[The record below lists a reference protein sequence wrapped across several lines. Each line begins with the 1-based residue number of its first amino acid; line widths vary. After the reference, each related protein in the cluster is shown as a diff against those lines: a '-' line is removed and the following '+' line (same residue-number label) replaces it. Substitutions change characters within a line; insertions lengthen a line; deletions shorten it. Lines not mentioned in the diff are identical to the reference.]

1 METLQK
7 RKEGPSVSRSFFG
20 RVLSSR
26 GNSEIRIIITILLM
40 SLGLL
45 AFLVITGVVVTG
57 NTRHLDEL
65 VLMSLREPGSYSVPK
80 GPKALTGI
88 MRDITSLGGATF
100 VTLTTLIVA
109 VYLLLQK
116 KKRSLMLVLLA
127 TLGGGLLESLLKML
141 IARQRPGPMF
151 QLMPEYSHSF
161 PSGHS
166 MMSAVVYLSIA
177 VLLARIQKRR
187 IIRIYVVIVA
197 LFLTFIIGVS
207 RVYLGVHYPTDVLA
221 GWSLGLAWASFVWF
235 LSWYLELKSKS
246 QANLPVDEEVK

>member
-1 METLQK
+1 MH
-7 RKEGPSVSRSFFG
+7 RSFSLKSFYAGIFG
-20 RVLSSR
+20 P
-26 GNSEIRIIITILLM
+26 NAASEIRIVFTILLM
-40 SLGLL
+40 TLGLL
-45 AFLVITGVVVTG
+45 VFLVITGVVVSG
-57 NTRHLDEL
+57 STRHFDEMI
-65 VLMSLREPGSYSVPK
+65 VTAFRESGNVSRPK
-80 GPKALTGI
+80 GPYALVGI

-116 KKRSLMLVLLA
+116 KRRSLMLVLLA
-127 TLGGGLLESLLKML
+127 TLGGGLLESVLKTL
-141 IARQRPGPMF
+141 IARQRPGPLF

-166 MMSAVVYLSIA
+166 MMSAVVYLSLA

-187 IIRIYVVIVA
+187 AIRIYVIIVA

-207 RVYLGVHYPTDVLA
+207 RIYLGVHYPTDVLA

-235 LSWYLELKSKS
+235 LSWKLELKDKKEENLIKS
-246 QANLPVDEEVK
+246 EDINK